1 MAMFFELLDV
11 ETGNLIATYETEEEA
26 LAVVRRAARLNG
38 PSYVDALALGYEDD
52 DGEGAQLA
60 AGSDLLARAYASDP
74 DRLTRPA

>member
-11 ETGNLIATYETEEEA
+11 ETGNLIGTYETEEEA

-38 PSYVDALALGYEDD
+38 PSYVSALALGYEDQ

-60 AGSDLLARAYASDP
+60 AGADLLDRAYASDP
-74 DRLTRPA
+74 GKVSRPA